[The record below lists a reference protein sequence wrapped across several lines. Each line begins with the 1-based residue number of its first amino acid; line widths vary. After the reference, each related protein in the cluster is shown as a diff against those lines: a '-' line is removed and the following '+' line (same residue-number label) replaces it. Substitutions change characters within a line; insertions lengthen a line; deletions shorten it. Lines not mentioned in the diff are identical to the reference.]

1 VGWMPFLL
9 ERLDEAWE
17 HARGY
22 AKTQQKVPEP
32 PSSYVPGRVFGCV
45 FDDQVGLALRDRIGM
60 GQIMFETD
68 YPHGDSTFPHSR
80 DTAATIA
87 SKAGLSE
94 QETWRLL
101 RGNAISCYRLDRYGI
116 TK

>member
-1 VGWMPFLL
+1 MVRLRGQRPADPAHADPDVG
-9 ERLDEAWE
+9 R
-17 HARGY
+17 R
-22 AKTQQKVPEP
+22 
-32 PSSYVPGRVFGCV
+32 PGGA
-45 FDDQVGLALRDRIGM
+45 GGAALRDRIGM

-68 YPHGDSTFPHSR
+68 YPHGGSTFPHSR

-94 QETWRLL
+94 QGTWRLL

-116 TK
+116 TA

>member
-1 VGWMPFLL
+1 VAVDLETQAHAEFTAGRLTEAAGHLLAAVRVGERGAERDRRLL
-9 ERLDEAWE
+9 TAVGVLVDVGDA
-17 HARGY
+17 ARARAFAGEIS
-22 AKTQQKVPEP
+22 ALP
-32 PSSYVPGRVFGCV
+32 PSWARS
-45 FDDQVGLALRDRIGM
+45 LK
-60 GQIMFETD
+60 
-68 YPHGDSTFPHSR
+68 

-116 TK
+116 TQ

>member
-1 VGWMPFLL
+1 
-9 ERLDEAWE
+9 
-17 HARGY
+17 
-22 AKTQQKVPEP
+22 
-32 PSSYVPGRVFGCV
+32 
-45 FDDQVGLALRDRIGM
+45 
-60 GQIMFETD
+60 MFETD

-116 TK
+116 TE

>member
-1 VGWMPFLL
+1 
-9 ERLDEAWE
+9 
-17 HARGY
+17 
-22 AKTQQKVPEP
+22 
-32 PSSYVPGRVFGCV
+32 
-45 FDDQVGLALRDRIGM
+45 
-60 GQIMFETD
+60 MFETD

-87 SKAGLSE
+87 AKAGLSE

-116 TK
+116 TE

>member
-1 VGWMPFLL
+1 MVKYAGTTSGPLQG
-9 ERLDEAWE
+9 A
-17 HARGY
+17 ARANAG
-22 AKTQQKVPEP
+22 
-32 PSSYVPGRVFGCV
+32 PGTPYPKDGVADTCSAARMC
-45 FDDQVGLALRDRIGM
+45 IGM

-116 TK
+116 TH